1 MPADLAGHVAA
12 GSAAWPDTELANMRI
27 SSNARAW

>member
-1 MPADLAGHVAA
+1 VAV
-12 GSAAWPDTELANMRI
+12 GSAAWPDAEWANMRI